1 MKKTVLVILA
11 ATSCLML
18 SSWTSVGMQASYKG
32 AACGC
37 PEISAPLNESCQA
50 SKDWDTFLDKYE
62 KLVDTYISLYKKAKD
77 GDYAAMAEYVKYMQQ
92 INELVADMGDMST
105 MSVSQMSRYMKIT
118 EKMTKAAAE

>member
-1 MKKTVLVILA
+1 
-11 ATSCLML
+11 ML
-18 SSWTSVGMQASYKG
+18 SSWTSVGMQASYK